1 MNLPRAQRVIDD
13 PPADAEVVE
22 LDYDARHRRRIA
34 MRTECGREFLLD
46 LPKTVALADGDGL
59 ALSDGTAVR
68 VRAKPERVIDVRA
81 ESPEQLL
88 RIAWHLG
95 NRHLPTQILG
105 ETLRIRYDHVI
116 VQMLA
121 GLGADTRTTEAPF
134 HPEGGA
140 YARHEHPGHEHPG
153 HEHPG
158 DEHPG
163 HDHE

>member
-1 MNLPRAQRVIDD
+1 MTLPRAQRVIAD
-13 PPADAEVVE
+13 PPADADVVE

-34 MRTECGREFLLD
+34 MRTDSGREFLLD
-46 LPKTVALADGDGL
+46 LPQAVALADGDGL
-59 ALSDGTAVR
+59 ALSDGTSVR

-81 ESPEQLL
+81 ASPEQLL

-105 ETLRIRYDHVI
+105 ETIRIRYDHVI
-116 VQMLA
+116 LDMLE

-140 YARHEHPGHEHPG
+140 YAGNSLHSH
-153 HEHPG
+153 
-158 DEHPG
+158 DG

>member
-1 MNLPRAQRVIDD
+1 MNRPRAQRVIAD

-22 LDYDARHRRRIA
+22 LDYDARHRRRIG
-34 MRTECGREFLLD
+34 MRTESGREFLLD
-46 LPKTVALADGDGL
+46 LPKAVALADGDGL

-68 VRAKPERVIDVRA
+68 VRAKPERVIDIRA
-81 ESPEQLL
+81 ASPEQLL

-95 NRHLPTQILG
+95 NRHLPTQILD

-116 VQMLA
+116 LEMLA
-121 GLGADTRTTEAPF
+121 GLGAETHTTDAPF

-140 YARHEHPGHEHPG
+140 YARHEHAGHEHP
-153 HEHPG
+153 EQ
-158 DEHPG
+158 ECPG

>member
-1 MNLPRAQRVIDD
+1 MTLPRAQRVIAD
-13 PPADAEVVE
+13 PPADADVVE

-34 MRTECGREFLLD
+34 MRTESGREFLLD
-46 LPKTVALADGDGL
+46 LPKAVALADGDGL
-59 ALSDGTAVR
+59 ALSDGTSVR

-81 ESPEQLL
+81 ASPEQLL

-105 ETLRIRYDHVI
+105 ETIRIRYDHVI
-116 VQMLA
+116 LDMLA

-140 YARHEHPGHEHPG
+140 YAGHSH
-153 HEHPG
+153 
-158 DEHPG
+158 
-163 HDHE
+163 HD